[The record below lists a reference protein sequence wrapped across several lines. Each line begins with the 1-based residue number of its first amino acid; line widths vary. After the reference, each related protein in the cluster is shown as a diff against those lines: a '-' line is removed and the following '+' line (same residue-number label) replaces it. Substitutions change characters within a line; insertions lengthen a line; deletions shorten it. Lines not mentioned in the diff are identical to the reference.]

1 MWHLEEDYRVYCT
14 LVQGKDLA
22 ILWDTDR
29 GSRTWR
35 PIWPSGVRTP
45 YLVCNSHG
53 HADHIGGN
61 FRFSASMPTPGGLAA
76 AGAHARMTGQGL
88 HAGAVGGGDVC

>member
-22 ILWDTDR
+22 ILWDTGQGKQDLAAYLAER
-29 GSRTWR
+29 
-35 PIWPSGVRTP
+35 VRTP

-53 HADHIGGN
+53 HADHIGGTSA
-61 FRFSASMPTPGGLAA
+61 FPASMPT
-76 AGAHARMTGQGL
+76 RRTGRCWKPTP
-88 HAGAVGGGDVC
+88 A